1 MKVGDLVKTNPSMI
15 ADRCAFIG
23 VVLDVFPATK
33 HNGWETNRLVILKD
47 DGEITMQRA
56 SYNILE
62 VINESR

>member
-15 ADRCAFIG
+15 ADRCAFTG
-23 VVLDVFPATK
+23 LVLEVRHPSH
-33 HNGWETNRLVILKD
+33 HNGWQTARLVILKD
-47 DGEITMQRA
+47 DGELTLQRA